1 MNVKSI
7 AKAPENNAS
16 ESFVVGQAVPTDTS
30 TSDTKD
36 REQTATNES
45 ATNVQVPASTTDTK
59 GKKKDTG
66 LPEELSE
73 LVSELKE
80 TVRQINP
87 RKHTKKTLR
96 RTLAT
101 INDILDDINRLT
113 TTKSPA

>member
-7 AKAPENNAS
+7 AKAQENAS
-16 ESFVVGQAVPTDTS
+16 ETFLVGQGVPTDSS
-30 TSDTKD
+30 TNDNKE
-36 REQTATNES
+36 RKQVATNES
-45 ATNVQVPASTTDTK
+45 TTNVQVPASTTDTK

-87 RKHTKKTLR
+87 KKHTKKTLR

-101 INDILDDINRLT
+101 INDILDDLNRLT